1 MTSRHTLAPVHR
13 NAYAS
18 SSLSWLRRISSLA
31 SMALLSLAC
40 IANSQAAV
48 SDEEKAQ
55 TAVHMLDYVS
65 VDYPQFVKDGV
76 AVVPAEYEE
85 QLEFATQAGTLIS
98 ELPAN
103 AQQPQLVKQA
113 AQLRDN
119 IAKKANGNSVSVAA
133 NTLRIALIQA
143 YQLTVAPKDTPDLQR
158 GAQLFA
164 SNCMAC
170 HGATGHGDGPLAKD
184 LDPHPSNFHD
194 EDRMRQRSIYG
205 LYNTITLGVG
215 GTPMKAFTELSD
227 ADRWALAFYVSGL
240 RISLEQ
246 QQQDA
251 TVWKQLKGKPVLAD
265 LKSLVTVAPQ
275 ELAGKTGDAA
285 NVGLATLRH
294 LTIHPE
300 DLKTSAPNPI
310 SVTRSKLAL
319 SLQAYRQADMQ
330 VARQMA
336 ISAYLE
342 GFELIETSLNNV
354 DQPLRLQ
361 IERDMMALRTAIA
374 RSETSDQVAERI
386 IAINQL
392 LDKAEDKLAS
402 GNLSATTAFVS
413 SLIILLREGLEAV
426 LVLAAI
432 SAFIAKTGRRDAL
445 PYFHLGW
452 IIAVALG
459 IVTWVVANYLLTIS
473 GAGREVTEG
482 VTAFIAAIM
491 LLYIGYWLHSKSYAQ
506 AWQNFLRTQVAAA
519 LGKRTLWAMAGVSF
533 LAVYRELFETILF
546 YEALW
551 AQVGPDGHQAVLGG
565 IAAAAVLLA
574 ILTWALLKYSVKLP
588 LGRFFAATASLMAVL
603 AVVFTG
609 NGVKALQEAG
619 LLEADRLQHAI
630 TLPLLG
636 IHPTLQGLSAQSVVI
651 LLVIAGMWLTRRQQA
666 KLG

>member
-1 MTSRHTLAPVHR
+1 MTSRHTVSP
-13 NAYAS
+13 AYLSLSARS
-18 SSLSWLRRISSLA
+18 SSILMRRIA
-31 SMALLSLAC
+31 CMLSLTLC
-40 IANSQAAV
+40 SLFMMTDSQAAV
-48 SDEEKAQ
+48 PDEEKAQ

-65 VDYPQFVKDGV
+65 VDYPQFMKDGV

-113 AQLRDN
+113 AQLRDS
-119 IAKKANGNSVSVAA
+119 IASKADGSKVSNAA
-133 NTLRIALIQA
+133 NELRIALIQA
-143 YQLTVAPKDTPDLQR
+143 YQLTVAPKDTPDLKR

-170 HGATGHGDGPLAKD
+170 HGASGHGDGPLAKD

-194 EDRMRQRSIYG
+194 EARMRQRSIYG

-215 GTPMKAFTELSD
+215 GTPMKAFSELSE

-240 RISLEQ
+240 RIAPEQ
-246 QQQDA
+246 QAKDA
-251 TVWKQLKGKPVLAD
+251 AAWKQHKGQPLVTD

-275 ELAGKTGDAA
+275 QMAEQPDAEAGSAA
-285 NVGLATLRH
+285 LRY
-294 LTIHPE
+294 LTVHPE
-300 DLKTSAPNPI
+300 ALKTSAPDPI
-310 SVTRSKLAL
+310 SSTRSKLAL
-319 SLQAYRQADMQ
+319 SLQAYRENDKPL
-330 VARQMA
+330 ARQLA

-342 GFELIETSLNNV
+342 GFELVETSLNNI
-354 DQPLRLQ
+354 DQALRLE
-361 IERDMMALRTAIA
+361 IERDMMALRSGIA
-374 RSETSDQVAERI
+374 QAESVEQIAARI
-386 IAINQL
+386 AAINQL

-452 IIAVALG
+452 IVAVVLG
-459 IVTWVVANYLLTIS
+459 IVTWAVANYLLTIS

-482 VTAFIAAIM
+482 VTAFIAAVM

-506 AWQNFLRTQVAAA
+506 AWQSFLRNQVTAA
-519 LGKRTLWAMAGVSF
+519 LGKRTLWTMAGVSF

-574 ILTWALLKYSVKLP
+574 ILTWVLLKYSVKLP
-588 LGRFFAATASLMAVL
+588 LARFFAATASLMAVL

-619 LLEADRLQHAI
+619 LLDADRLQHAI
-630 TLPLLG
+630 SLPLLG
-636 IHPTLQGLSAQSVVI
+636 IYPTVQGLGAQTVVI
-651 LLVIAGMWLTRRQQA
+651 LLVVAGMWLARRQQA
-666 KLG
+666 RLA